1 MRPARIVSM
10 LFSLLVTVGL
20 WLLVAPSHLGGQL
33 AYVSISGTSMNP
45 RIHAGDVVVLRPSP
59 PYRIGD
65 VVAYRSS
72 TSPAPVLHR
81 IIDVVGDRFLLQ
93 GDNNDFIDA
102 HLPTTSDI
110 IGQEVLLIPNGVA
123 FVNVLTRPWFVITLG
138 VLSSLFAA
146 VLGLRQQRRRRRTGR
161 SRNQPRRHDHDGN
174 RHGNHDGPPDLEAPA
189 APRLPDPPVEAIP
202 EPVMSRRTATAGTSD
217 QNGDGEGAGLRWQL
231 LRIPGRPVAWMVL
244 SAVFVVLTQVAWRSP
259 LHADAA
265 QTRPML
271 VKYKFDYRADL
282 PPNPVYEEPVLDY
295 GDTIFLTVVDEVD
308 VTVRWSV
315 PKDGVVVNGGA
326 LTLRTTINST
336 AGWSRE
342 LATAGPV
349 PINGVEASISA
360 PVDFGRALALAAEID
375 AVAGVTGR
383 VTVDVVAT
391 AVVDGA
397 TTTGSAPSP
406 LSEQTSSTMSFALT
420 ANTAALTNAPSATE
434 GTTSRSSASGA
445 ASGPSGGKG
454 LAAQASTQ
462 SGGSDPKSEAVIE
475 PGVREVVQWVRTA
488 RLVPNRL
495 SLGPL
500 SIDVATLRW
509 SSLAGL
515 LVCLLFG
522 FGGVMVESRAR
533 SRGEAAYIDVLHGA
547 RLIPVRD
554 VPLGRAQDVVDL
566 AGFDALLAIGRRLDL
581 PVMVEAPRPG
591 TRSRT
596 TRYYVNDGPTTYR
609 YVASNDGPVNGAKA
623 KAAGE
628 STPQD
633 GNNGGNGSGTA
644 PGERAGTSGGGK
656 AGTTGPDPIA
666 TPDDIVSAEQTA
678 S

>member
-1 MRPARIVSM
+1 MRPARIVSL

-81 IIDVVGDRFLLQ
+81 IIDVIGDRFLLQ
-93 GDNNDFIDA
+93 GDNNDFVDA
-102 HLPTTSDI
+102 YLPTTSDI

-123 FVNVLTRPWFVITLG
+123 LVHILTRPWFVITLG
-138 VLSSLFAA
+138 VLSSVFAA

-161 SRNQPRRHDHDGN
+161 SRNQPRRRDHD
-174 RHGNHDGPPDLEAPA
+174 RDHGGPPDLEAPA
-189 APRLPDPPVEAIP
+189 APQLPDPPVEAAP
-202 EPVMSRRTATAGTSD
+202 EPVMSRRADAAGHSD
-217 QNGDGEGAGLRWQL
+217 ADGTGLRWQL

-244 SAVFVVLTQVAWRSP
+244 SAVFIVLTQVAWRSP
-259 LHADAA
+259 LDADAA

-282 PPNPVYEEPVLDY
+282 PPNPVYEAPVLDY

-308 VTVRWSV
+308 VTVRWTV

-349 PINGVEASISA
+349 PITGPEATINA
-360 PVDFGRALALAAEID
+360 PVDFGAALALAAEID
-375 AVAGVTGR
+375 AIAGVTGR

-397 TTTGSAPSP
+397 TTTGSTPSP

-420 ANTAALTNAPSATE
+420 ANTAALTNPPTPTE
-434 GTTSRSSASGA
+434 GTTSRSSAAA
-445 ASGPSGGKG
+445 ASSGPTGGKG

-462 SGGSDPKSEAVIE
+462 SGGSDPKAEAVIE

-495 SLGPL
+495 ALGPL

-522 FGGVMVESRAR
+522 FGGVAVESRAR

-609 YVASNDGPVNGAKA
+609 YVASNDGPANGGKA
-623 KAAGE
+623 KARGTDGGE
-628 STPQD
+628 PV
-633 GNNGGNGSGTA
+633 GGNESGSGTG
-644 PGERAGTSGGGK
+644 PGHGQAGTGSGGE
-656 AGTTGPDPIA
+656 AGTTGPDPTA
-666 TPDDIVSAEQTA
+666 TPPDDTVPAEQTA